1 MYVEIFTMESEIIM
15 GFNDVLML
23 FGGLAMF
30 LYGMNVMGGG
40 LEKCAGNQLKTILTR
55 LTSNRFTG
63 FMLGLIVTA
72 VIQSSSATT
81 VMVVGFVNSG
91 LMTLGQSVYIIM
103 GANVGTAVTSW
114 ILSLTGISGGAW
126 YVQMF
131 KPSTFTPVLAL
142 IGIILFMF
150 AKKQKRK
157 DVATI
162 LLGFAVLM
170 FGMEMMSDS
179 VAGLKDMP
187 SFTSIMTMFTN
198 PFMGVLAGA
207 VLTAIIQSS
216 SASVGILQALSMTG
230 SVPYSVCIPVILGQN
245 IGTCITAVLSSLGTS
260 KDARRASM
268 IHLYFNVIGVVVWMS
283 VFYILN
289 AIFGFA
295 FVSMAANPLGIAIV
309 HSVFKLLSTIL
320 LMPAGPLLEKL
331 ARLTIRDGKEKDEL
345 PLLDERLFVTPSI
358 ALERTHNV
366 LLEMAELSFDALYT
380 SLDLLDKYDD
390 KKVVDVV
397 DAEGRVDVYEDKIGT
412 YLVKLTSRSMS
423 EQDSHELTK
432 YLHIIGDL
440 ERLSDHAV
448 NLMESAQEIH
458 DKQLNFGPEVDHELA
473 TIKRAVRAILKNS
486 QEALCADNVEIASHV
501 EPLEQ
506 VIDLL
511 NKTIRSRQTSRLS
524 RAETTMEMGFVLND
538 ILTNLERVSDHC
550 SNIAVCII
558 EIAHNSFDTHE
569 YLNEMK
575 VGSGEFLRRYDELKR
590 EYALNEP
597 A

>member
-1 MYVEIFTMESEIIM
+1 MESEINM
-15 GFNDVLML
+15 GINEVLML

-63 FMLGLIVTA
+63 FMLGVIVTA

-142 IGIILFMF
+142 IGIIIFMF

-289 AIFGFA
+289 AIFDFA
-295 FVSMAANPLGIAIV
+295 FTAMAATPLGIAVV

-320 LMPAGPLLEKL
+320 LMPAGSLLEKL
-331 ARLTIRDGKEKDEL
+331 ARLTIRDGKEKEEIA
-345 PLLDERLFVTPSI
+345 LLDERLFVTPSI

-380 SLDLLDKYDD
+380 SLDLLDNYDD

-458 DKQLNFGPEVDHELA
+458 EKQLAFGAEVDHELA
-473 TIKRAVRAILKNS
+473 TIKRAVRAILKDS
-486 QEALCADNVEIASHV
+486 RDALRTDNLEIASHV